1 MHHTQKIQIS
11 RNLPHG
17 TCPSDEG
24 RRPDRSKTF
33 DLGKKIQDQKNMSK
47 NVIDVHI
54 SLNVFSK
61 DIPGMY
67 GSLRDA
73 LNVISAKHTRDTGN
87 STRGPLSQ

>member
-1 MHHTQKIQIS
+1 M
-11 RNLPHG
+11 L
-17 TCPSDEG
+17 
-24 RRPDRSKTF
+24 
-33 DLGKKIQDQKNMSK
+33 K
-47 NVIDVHI
+47 NVLDVHI

-73 LNVISAKHTRDTGN
+73 SNVISAKHTRDTGN